1 VDPYMKQM
9 TAFMQA
15 RQAPANIMDMDFDA
29 LPK

>member
-15 RQAPANIMDMDFDA
+15 RQAPANIMNMDFDA
-29 LPK
+29 LKK